1 MTARGGRH
9 GDRSA
14 AECGDGPSGVL
25 PRVVL
30 ALLLGGSF
38 AGVWLAHWDV
48 TPLTRAFWWL
58 AVLSGGV
65 LAGGLY
71 WRLACFDGDA
81 LDGAG
86 GPTVRRRWRRLEAAA
101 VVALGLWGIVA
112 LATGVV
118 GFADGPGSLALAVGS
133 LLSPLFWG
141 GVATAGV
148 DGRRRVR
155 SALFLVVLVA
165 LAGFAWLETGS
176 GALPWLFRI
185 AHLGAFALW
194 IGGATWHNGV
204 VLPTMRSHP
213 ATADALKRQARRFRR
228 HLPVVIPTLLVTGGY
243 QTLGLVGLSPS
254 SLFGSTVGHLIG
266 FKLFVV
272 TVLTA
277 LVAVRVGRSTA
288 R

>member
-1 MTARGGRH
+1 MTDR
-9 GDRSA
+9 DSRSA
-14 AECGDGPSGVL
+14 AECGDGPGGVL

-38 AGVWLAHWDV
+38 AGVWLAHWGDP
-48 TPLTRAFWWL
+48 PLYRAFRWL
-58 AVLSGGV
+58 AALSGGV
-65 LAGGLY
+65 LGGGLY

-81 LDGAG
+81 LGDDG

-101 VVALGLWGIVA
+101 AVALGLWGVAA

-118 GFADGPGSLALAVGS
+118 AFGDGPGSLTLAVGS
-133 LLSPLFWG
+133 LLSLPLWV
-141 GVATAGV
+141 GVATTDG
-148 DGRRRVR
+148 DGRRVR
-155 SALFLVVLVA
+155 YVLLLAALVSLVGV
-165 LAGFAWLETGS
+165 AWLETG
-176 GALPWLFRI
+176 GAPVPWLVRI

-213 ATADALKRQARRFRR
+213 AAAGALKGQARRFRR
-228 HLPVVIPTLLVTGGY
+228 HLPVVIPVLLVTGGY
-243 QTLGLVGLSPS
+243 QALGLVGPSPS
-254 SLFGSTVGHLIG
+254 SLLGSTIGHLIG
-266 FKLFVV
+266 FKLLVV

-277 LVAVRVGRSTA
+277 LVAVRVARSGA